1 VSLRAV
7 PASVLAG
14 PVPGVAET
22 AVRVKASVRTMGP
35 PWELHDMQG
44 GDDILLL
51 KGQESEAKAL
61 YHEIHRTKTMTHGD
75 LYVCDSAGTRFTW
88 DRKTFRWGARVL
100 T

>member
-7 PASVLAG
+7 PAGVLAG

-22 AVRVKASVRTMGP
+22 AARMKAAVRTMGP

-44 GDDILLL
+44 DDDMMLLRA
-51 KGQESEAKAL
+51 QESEVKAL

-75 LYVCDSAGTRFTW
+75 LYVCDPQGVRFTW